1 VLLLQA
7 ALPAA
12 EEAASAA
19 AAAVEK
25 LVNRVGNSVM
35 EDVPVSRDERENKV
49 VHQWGRCDTAGPAR
63 YFSHH
68 QLLWMIDGYEPER
81 GVATAGHR
89 GYFLKGPGVLL
100 NQALIMY
107 GVQFLAKRS
116 YTALQPPFFSERA
129 CARVRVLCVPMRVCA
144 CARECVHVPLCA
156 CV

>member
-1 VLLLQA
+1 M
-7 ALPAA
+7 
-12 EEAASAA
+12 EEAANAA
-19 AAAVEK
+19 AAGVVR

-35 EDVPVSRDERENKV
+35 PDVPVSRDERDNAV
-49 VHQWGRCDTAGPAR
+49 VRTWGRCDTAGGPAR

-129 CARVRVLCVPMRVCA
+129 CARVRVLCVYLCVCVRVCA
-144 CARECVHVPLCA
+144 
-156 CV
+156 